1 MLVEKQ
7 TGITKVP
14 EYRGKHENYEIV
26 FITQKITGIAIIG
39 LKIYCRDSLYSLGD
53 WPYQRLKAL

>member
-39 LKIYCRDSLYSLGD
+39 LKFIAEILYIHWEIGHTS
-53 WPYQRLKAL
+53 A